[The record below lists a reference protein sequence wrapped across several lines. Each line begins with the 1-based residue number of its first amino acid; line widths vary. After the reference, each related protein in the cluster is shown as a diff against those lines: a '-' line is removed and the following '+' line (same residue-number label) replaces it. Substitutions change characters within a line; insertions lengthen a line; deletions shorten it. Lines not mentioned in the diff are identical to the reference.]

1 MCCWRYHYSPQN
13 LQVRLVF
20 FHHSI
25 KTVLLMA
32 KSLDHWFSGIIRIGQ
47 HCSAVCMV
55 PVVFTSSLKRE
66 KVVQI
71 AKYWSMVKSPF
82 WNAPWQNPPWD
93 IAWTSYHQSCV
104 VSSEISQ
111 NNTLLPRYVGS
122 VSSVAL
128 SNQRHLVVRFKF
140 VLVFGHK
147 L

>member
-1 MCCWRYHYSPQN
+1 MCCWRYHHSPQN
-13 LQVRLVF
+13 LQVRLVS

-25 KTVLLMA
+25 KIVLLMA

-55 PVVFTSSLKRE
+55 PVVFTSSLERE

-71 AKYWSMVKSPF
+71 AKYRSMAKSPF

-104 VSSEISQ
+104 VLSEISQ
-111 NNTLLPRYVGS
+111 NFTDMWVLFLQLSFSSSPKPMLPCGMIIYCACVG
-122 VSSVAL
+122 VAC
-128 SNQRHLVVRFKF
+128 
-140 VLVFGHK
+140 
-147 L
+147 